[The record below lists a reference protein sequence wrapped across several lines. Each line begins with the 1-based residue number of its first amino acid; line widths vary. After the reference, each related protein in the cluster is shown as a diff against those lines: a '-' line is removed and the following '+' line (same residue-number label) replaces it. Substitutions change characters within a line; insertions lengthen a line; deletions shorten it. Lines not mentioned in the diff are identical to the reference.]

1 MTFIESPS
9 TDPYF
14 NLAMEEYV
22 FEKMDKNEQY
32 FILWQND
39 NTIVIGKHQNTA
51 EEVNQAFVD
60 AHNIHVA
67 RRLSGGGAVYH
78 DKGNLNFT
86 FIVDQDQAPDFN
98 FKVFVIPVIEALKKI
113 GIHAEFTGRNDLT
126 IEGMKFS
133 GNSQYAKKGRLLH
146 HGCIML
152 DSNLTNVADAL
163 RVKPAKYES
172 RGIKS
177 VHSRVTCINANTT
190 APITMNCFKN
200 LLKRQVFAANTMHSL
215 LFTDKQLQEIQA
227 LRNKKYIT
235 WEWNYGASPSYN
247 MKKEKKFSS
256 GLVSIYIQSEKACI
270 KTIRFFGDF
279 FGNEDLSELEE
290 AMRGL
295 PLDQHLFQTL
305 ESLDIGKYMNGITAK
320 DISELIL
327 Y

>member
-22 FEKMDKNEQY
+22 FEKMDKDEQY

-51 EEVNQAFVD
+51 EEVNQSFVD

-163 RVKPAKYES
+163 CVKTAKYES

-190 APITMNCFKN
+190 TPITMENFKN
-200 LLKRQVFAANTMHSL
+200 LLKREVFAANTMHSL
-215 LFTDKQLQEIQA
+215 LFTDNQLDEIQE
-227 LRNKKYIT
+227 LRNKKYVT
-235 WEWNYGASPSYN
+235 WAWNYGASPSYN
-247 MKKEKKFSS
+247 MKKEKKFST
-256 GLVSIYIQSEKACI
+256 GLVSIYIQSEKSCI

-290 AMRGL
+290 AMQGL
-295 PLDQHLFQTL
+295 PLDQHLFKTL
-305 ESLDIGKYMNGITAK
+305 ELLDIGKYMNGITAK